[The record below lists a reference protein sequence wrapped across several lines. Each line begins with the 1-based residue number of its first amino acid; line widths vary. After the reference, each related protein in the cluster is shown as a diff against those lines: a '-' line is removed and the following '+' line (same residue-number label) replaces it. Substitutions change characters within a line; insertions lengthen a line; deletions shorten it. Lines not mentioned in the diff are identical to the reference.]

1 VGKTEVACALLSLLA
16 EAGLNPAPFKPYESG
31 CSDLR
36 SPVDASALREA
47 ARSQDELSDICPHR
61 FRAPLAPGAAAERLG
76 QKPSWQRT
84 LRAFHHFD
92 GRALVAEGA
101 GGLLVPIDGRRDI
114 LDLISALRLPTLLV
128 ARSGLGTLNQTG
140 LSLRTLKEHGA
151 KVIAVVLTRT
161 TPAGD
166 ASERDNPYWIRRRHR
181 VRVLGPIPYQADPAL
196 RRAAF
201 RRALRPLLQR

>member
-1 VGKTEVACALLSLLA
+1 
-16 EAGLNPAPFKPYESG
+16 
-31 CSDLR
+31 
-36 SPVDASALREA
+36 
-47 ARSQDELSDICPHR
+47 
-61 FRAPLAPGAAAERLG
+61 
-76 QKPSWQRT
+76 
-84 LRAFHHFD
+84 
-92 GRALVAEGA
+92 LVAEGA

-114 LDLISALRLPTLLV
+114 LDLISALGLPTLLV

-140 LSLRTLKEHGA
+140 LSLRALKEHDA
-151 KVIAVVLTRT
+151 KVIAVLLTRT

-181 VRVLGPIPYQADPAL
+181 VRVLGPVPYQADPTL